1 MDEYIFFRIA
11 NDYFLKTALF
21 GLKWFSH
28 LTDYY
33 SPLILVFRHF
43 NPSALKSKTK

>member
-1 MDEYIFFRIA
+1 MDEYISFDIA
-11 NDYFLKTALF
+11 NGYFLKTALF

-33 SPLILVFRHF
+33 SPLILVSKHF
-43 NPSALKSKTK
+43 NPSVPKSKTK